1 MTNLIKVSALEHI
14 LDVNPDNLNS
24 WLRSF
29 DRFIRLDSNQ
39 YAYDKYASAEGIV
52 ACGIERAITIEDFSD
67 KSSVSSLKNFFDE
80 NKGQWI
86 FGHMSFEA
94 KDLFD
99 ITKTNASSFIDV
111 PCVSFFVPTHVFKLL
126 NDKLIIL
133 KSNLPVIELQNQLD
147 QSLTAAQPIIKTKGI
162 LNFGVDRSQ
171 YIEHVNELLQ
181 HIHRGDIYEVNY
193 CQALQYKGMVMD
205 PYALY
210 TKMQSTSQAPFG
222 AFYRNGDVYLCS
234 ASPERFMAKRG
245 DQLIC
250 QPIKGTNRRL
260 DNPEENI
267 VQQAKLKSSLKERAE
282 NVMIVDLM
290 RNDMSRICLPGSVH
304 VEELYGIYAFRHV
317 NQMISTISGAIDQD
331 INFVDVI
338 SALFP
343 MGSMTGA
350 PKLSALALIDELEPY
365 QRGLFSGTVGYID
378 PNANWDFNVVIRSI
392 VYDDAHQLASISAGG
407 AITALSDAAEEYEE
421 SLLKMESLVGIING
435 E

>member
-1 MTNLIKVSALEHI
+1 
-14 LDVNPDNLNS
+14 
-24 WLRSF
+24 
-29 DRFIRLDSNQ
+29 
-39 YAYDKYASAEGIV
+39 
-52 ACGIERAITIEDFSD
+52 
-67 KSSVSSLKNFFDE
+67 
-80 NKGQWI
+80 
-86 FGHMSFEA
+86 MSFEA

-267 VQQAKLKSSLKERAE
+267 LQQAKLKSSLKERAE

-290 RNDMSRICLPGSVH
+290 RNDMARICLPGSVH

>member
-1 MTNLIKVSALEHI
+1 
-14 LDVNPDNLNS
+14 
-24 WLRSF
+24 
-29 DRFIRLDSNQ
+29 
-39 YAYDKYASAEGIV
+39 
-52 ACGIERAITIEDFSD
+52 
-67 KSSVSSLKNFFDE
+67 
-80 NKGQWI
+80 
-86 FGHMSFEA
+86 MSYEA

-99 ITKTNASSFIDV
+99 ITTTTASSFIDV
-111 PCVSFFVPTHVFKLL
+111 PCISFFVPIHVFQLI

-133 KSNLPVIELQNQLD
+133 KSNLTDSELQNQLD
-147 QSLTAAQPIIKTKGI
+147 QSLSAYQPTIKTQGI
-162 LNFGVDRSQ
+162 LTYGVDHSQ
-171 YIEHVNELLQ
+171 YIDHVNELLQ

-193 CQALQYKGMVMD
+193 CQALHYKGMVMD

-210 TKMQSTSQAPFG
+210 NKMQGTSQAPFG
-222 AFYRNGDVYLCS
+222 AFYRIGDVYLCS

-245 DQLIC
+245 DQLVC

-304 VEELYGIYAFRHV
+304 VEELFGIYAFKHV
-317 NQMISTISGAIDQD
+317 NQMISTITGSVDKD

-338 SALFP
+338 SSLFP

-350 PKLSALALIDELEPY
+350 PKLSALALIDTLEPY
-365 QRGLFSGTVGYID
+365 QRGLFSGTVGYVD
-378 PNANWDFNVVIRSI
+378 PSGNWDFNVVIRSI
-392 VYDDAHQLASISAGG
+392 VYDDAHKLASISAGG
-407 AITALSDAAEEYEE
+407 AITALSNAEEEYEE